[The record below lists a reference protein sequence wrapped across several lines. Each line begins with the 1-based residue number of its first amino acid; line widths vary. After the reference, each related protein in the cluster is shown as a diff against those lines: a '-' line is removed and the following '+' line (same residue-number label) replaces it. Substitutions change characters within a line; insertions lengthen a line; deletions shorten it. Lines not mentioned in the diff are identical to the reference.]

1 VSFRLRT
8 SRRAGRQIRE
18 AAEWWLLHREKRPL
32 AFSEDLDDALHLIA
46 ELPRVGEPVQHAAT
60 PGVRRLLLTRTRYH
74 LYYVVDEAARTVEL
88 LTLWHTS
95 RARPPKL

>member
-1 VSFRLRT
+1 VSYRLRT

-18 AAEWWLLHREKRPL
+18 AAAWWSSNRDKAPF
-32 AFSEDLDDALHLIA
+32 AFAEDLDDALHLIA
-46 ELPRVGEPVQHAAT
+46 ELPKVGEPVQHVEMT
-60 PGVRRLLLTRTRYH
+60 GVRRLLLTRTRYH
-74 LYYVVDEAARTVEL
+74 LYYRVAEDTRIVEV